1 MKKLLNNRFVVAGM
15 VVVALG
21 SIFFHSRKDFRRALG
36 PVRSAARIDANAAVQ
51 QAEAALKP
59 VPVPTTT
66 APAAPAAV
74 KSIKREV
81 ALARMARWVEAPE
94 RDPFAIFP
102 ATTVTK
108 PVAKAAPPV
117 HVSAIWRQSGRHLAV
132 INGQVFQEGDTA
144 FDYTV
149 ERIENGAVFLRHST
163 GAERAEFPA
172 FDSFTKTNRAAHAA
186 SAAAIAAE
194 NARRKANQPGG

>member
-1 MKKLLNNRFVVAGM
+1 MKKFLNNRFVVAGM

-36 PVRSAARIDANAAVQ
+36 PVRSAARIDASAAVQ
-51 QAEAALKP
+51 QAEAVLKP
-59 VPVPTTT
+59 ALPPTT

-74 KSIKREV
+74 KSIKRDV

-102 ATTVTK
+102 AATVAK
-108 PVAKAAPPV
+108 PVAKAAPTIQ
-117 HVSAIWRQSGRHLAV
+117 VSAIWRQSGRHLAV
-132 INGQVFQEGDTA
+132 INGKVFQEGDTA

-186 SAAAIAAE
+186 SAAAVAAE